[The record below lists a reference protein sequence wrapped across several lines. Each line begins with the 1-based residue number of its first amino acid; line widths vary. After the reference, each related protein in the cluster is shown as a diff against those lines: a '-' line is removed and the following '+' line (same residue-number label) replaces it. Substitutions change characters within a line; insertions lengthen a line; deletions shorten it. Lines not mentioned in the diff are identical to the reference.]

1 MIVISAMITT
11 FDDQGDAFQQSF
23 KELAAKVRKDPGVIT
38 YVLHRMINNPSK
50 FFVFE
55 QYETEEAIKFH
66 GSTPHFKAYRKI
78 AASMVKDRDVGIY
91 REVD

>member
-1 MIVISAMITT
+1 MIVISALITT
-11 FDDQGDAFQQSF
+11 FDDKADAFQKTF

-55 QYETEEAIKFH
+55 QYENEEAIKFH
-66 GSTPHFKAYRKI
+66 GSSPHFKEYRKI
-78 AASMVKDRDVGIY
+78 AANMVKDREVGFY
-91 REVD
+91 HQVD

>member
-11 FDDQGDAFQQSF
+11 FDDQGDAFQKSF

-66 GSTPHFKAYRKI
+66 GSTPHFKAYQKI

>member
-1 MIVISAMITT
+1 MIVIAALITT
-11 FDDQGDAFQQSF
+11 YDDQGDAFQKSF
-23 KELAAKVRKDPGVIT
+23 KELAVKVRKDPGVIT

-66 GSTPHFKAYRKI
+66 ASTPHFKDYRKI
-78 AASMVKDRDVGIY
+78 AAHMVKDRDVGLY
-91 REVD
+91 REVG